1 MLTVC
6 SVLFR
11 FFLVMPELPT
21 RVLAIAIIWHPLF
34 HIAQRLLVNRD
45 VDLEKAFAGVAEWYA
60 KDSISQ
66 GGVAEMR
73 QALGD
78 AAGWRA
84 RIGIDNFPALSR

>member
-1 MLTVC
+1 M
-6 SVLFR
+6 
-11 FFLVMPELPT
+11 PT
-21 RVLAIAIIWHPLF
+21 RVLSIAIAPCPLL

-45 VDLEKAFAGVAEWYA
+45 VDLEKAFAGVAEWHA

-66 GGVAEMR
+66 DGITEMR

-84 RIGIDNFPALSR
+84 RIGIDKAV